1 MGAEG
6 LGRALRNGARC
17 DAIATHGVLSVG
29 HLGDERAV
37 HDESAA
43 RIMQVV
49 ETESS
54 LLRLDVDR
62 QPWRGQKV
70 VESTMSATEV
80 GLAAMGKAEV
90 RVLDCIGTLRPR
102 AASEHEDEACGGGPR
117 RHLGGPPA
125 PQQHTQATH
134 PSELRHVSNF
144 RQFDGTRAPVGIT
157 ILLEHLNP
165 WCAPC
170 LVCPFYFF
178 YLRTVFF
185 AVSAAGY
192 GGIWRDMAGY
202 REIPGDTG
210 RYQEI
215 RDTGGYG
222 RIRADTGRYGEI
234 RGDTGRS
241 YLIFPPGPF
250 LRFAGIAKS
259 DTNICPSQQSSS
271 ASAAQ

>member
-1 MGAEG
+1 MVERLAR
-6 LGRALRNGARC
+6 GRGGVWVRRGWVGRETAR
-17 DAIATHGVLSVG
+17 GVMRSPRMVSLSG

-134 PSELRHVSNF
+134 PSELRHS
-144 RQFDGTRAPVGIT
+144 
-157 ILLEHLNP
+157 LEFSP
-165 WCAPC
+165 
-170 LVCPFYFF
+170 
-178 YLRTVFF
+178 
-185 AVSAAGY
+185 
-192 GGIWRDMAGY
+192 I
-202 REIPGDTG
+202 
-210 RYQEI
+210 
-215 RDTGGYG
+215 
-222 RIRADTGRYGEI
+222 
-234 RGDTGRS
+234 
-241 YLIFPPGPF
+241 
-250 LRFAGIAKS
+250 
-259 DTNICPSQQSSS
+259 
-271 ASAAQ
+271 